1 MTRPAAPSPPAV
13 RSVEKPLT
21 PRGRPCFG
29 KGLWRRAGCAGLA
42 ALALVLGLGAGEPEA
57 PPSAPYE
64 YRAPSG
70 PEGTGKFYCGREIA
84 PVMSHAG
91 ADWLERPER
100 EVEEAP
106 KRVLAALELQPGLVV
121 ADLGAGTGYYTRRL
135 ARAVGPAGRVYAVDI
150 QPEMLEHLRRHLAA
164 ANLSNVVTVLGTE
177 TDPRLPAA
185 SLDLVLMVDVYHELA
200 WPHEMLAA
208 LCRALKPGGR
218 LVFVEYRAED
228 PAVPIKPLHKMT
240 EGQIRR
246 EAAGHPLAWERTD
259 STLPWQHLVIFRKT
273 ETAGDGT
280 VVSAP
285 PRAAPVRE
293 P

>member
-1 MTRPAAPSPPAV
+1 MSRPAAPSAPPA
-13 RSVEKPLT
+13 RSLEKSPAPQRR
-21 PRGRPCFG
+21 PRAG
-29 KGLWRRAGCAGLA
+29 KGLWLRAGCAFLA
-42 ALALVLGLGAGEPEA
+42 ALALALGLGAGEPVA
-57 PPSAPYE
+57 PPAARYE

-84 PVMSHAG
+84 PVMSHTG

-106 KRVLAALELQPGLVV
+106 DRVLAALELQPGLVV

-164 ANLSNVVTVLGTE
+164 AGLTNVVTVLGTE

-200 WPHEMLAA
+200 WPHEMLTA
-208 LCRALKPGGR
+208 LCRTLKPGGR

-240 EGQIRR
+240 EAQIRR
-246 EAAGHPLAWERTD
+246 EAAGHPLAWERTV
-259 STLPWQHLVIFRKT
+259 STLPWQHLVVFRKT
-273 ETAGDGT
+273 ETAKDGT
-280 VVSAP
+280 GSAP
-285 PRAAPVRE
+285 PTATPDRAP
-293 P
+293 

>member
-1 MTRPAAPSPPAV
+1 MTHPAAPSAPAV
-13 RSVEKPLT
+13 CPVETTPAPRDRPLT
-21 PRGRPCFG
+21 G
-29 KGLWRRAGCAGLA
+29 KGFWRRTGGASLA
-42 ALALVLGLGAGEPEA
+42 ALVLALGLGAGEPVA
-57 PPSAPYE
+57 PPPAPYE

-106 KRVLAALELQPGLVV
+106 DRVLAALELKPGLVV

-135 ARAVGPAGRVYAVDI
+135 ARVVGPAGRVYAVDI
-150 QPEMLEHLRRHLAA
+150 QPEMLEHLRGHLAA
-164 ANLSNVVTVLGTE
+164 TSLSNVVTVLGTE

-185 SLDLVLMVDVYHELA
+185 GLDLVLMVDVYHELA

-240 EGQIRR
+240 EAQILR
-246 EAAGHPLAWERTD
+246 EAAGHPLAWERTVA
-259 STLPWQHLVIFRKT
+259 TLPWQHLVVFRKT
-273 ETAGDGT
+273 ETPGDGT
-280 VVSAP
+280 VVLAP
-285 PRAAPVRE
+285 PLADPARE

>member
-1 MTRPAAPSPPAV
+1 MTRPARPSAPAV
-13 RSVEKPLT
+13 RTLEESFAA
-21 PRGRPCFG
+21 PRGSSSG
-29 KGLWRRAGCAGLA
+29 NSVWRRASGTFLA
-42 ALALVLGLGAGEPEA
+42 ALALALGLWAGEPA
-57 PPSAPYE
+57 AASSAHYE

-100 EVEEAP
+100 EAEEAP
-106 KRVLAALELQPGLVV
+106 DRVLAALELQPGLVV

-150 QPEMLEHLRRHLAA
+150 QAEMLEHLRRHLAA
-164 ANLSNVVTVLGTE
+164 GGLSNVVTVLGTE
-177 TDPRLPAA
+177 TDPRLPVAGV
-185 SLDLVLMVDVYHELA
+185 DLVLMVDVYHELA

-240 EGQIRR
+240 EAQIRR
-246 EAAGHPLAWERTD
+246 EAAGHPLAWERTV
-259 STLPWQHLVIFRKT
+259 STLPWQHLVVFRKA
-273 ETAGDGT
+273 ETTGT
-280 VVSAP
+280 GPDATP
-285 PRAAPVRE
+285 PTAAPGRA